1 MNPKANPKS
10 RQELIKQLHDSAL
23 AADLH
28 QRIYWIYKNK
38 DDRAKYVATL
48 NRYLRFFASSIQA
61 HFVAIVVILYAIYE
75 DRRDT
80 VNVGRLYEGAS
91 DGLKASLNADYVRA
105 KAIWKKIAILRN
117 NHVGHVSDSLGID
130 AVFQLANLTYD
141 EIKELIELTKK
152 LVNSFSYAEDRS
164 SFADSLDSA
173 KDTYRMLDSLSKSV
187 RTNTI

>member
-1 MNPKANPKS
+1 MNPQANSKS
-10 RQELIKQLHDSAL
+10 RKKLIKQVHDSAL

-38 DDRAKYVATL
+38 DDRAKYVDTL
-48 NRYLRFFASSIQA
+48 NRYLGFFAFSIQA
-61 HFVAIVVILYAIYE
+61 HFIAIVVILYAIYE

-91 DGLKASLNADYVRA
+91 AELKASLETDYNRA

-117 NHVGHVSDSLGID
+117 NHVGHVSDRLDID
-130 AVFQLANLTYD
+130 AVFKLANITYD
-141 EIKELIELTKK
+141 EIKKLIEITKK

-173 KDTYRMLDSLSKSV
+173 KDTYRMLGKLSSS
-187 RTNTI
+187 

>member
-10 RQELIKQLHDSAL
+10 RKELIKQVHDSAL

-28 QRIYWIYKNK
+28 ERIYWIYKNK
-38 DDRAKYVATL
+38 DDRAKYVDTL
-48 NRYLRFFASSIQA
+48 NSYLRFFASSIQA
-61 HFVAIVVILYAIYE
+61 HFIAIVVILYAIYE

-91 DGLKASLNADYVRA
+91 AELKASVETDCNRA

-117 NHVGHVSDSLGID
+117 NHVGHVNDRLDIE
-130 AVFQLANLTYD
+130 AVFELANLTYN

-164 SFADSLDSA
+164 SFAESLDSA
-173 KDTYRMLDSLSKSV
+173 KDTYRMLERLRSS
-187 RTNTI
+187 